1 MLTELLE
8 ILKDPHSRK
17 FFWKGVQDGL
27 VIGCLIMLPAFIIV
41 CLRVFE

>member
-1 MLTELLE
+1 MLTELRE
-8 ILKDPHSRK
+8 ILKEPHSRK

-27 VIGCLIMLPAFIIV
+27 VIGCLIMLPAFLIV

>member
-1 MLTELLE
+1 MSTELLE

-17 FFWKGVQDGL
+17 FFWNGVQDGL
-27 VIGCLIMLPAFIIV
+27 VIGCLIMLPAFLIV

>member
-1 MLTELLE
+1 MTELFE

-27 VIGCLIMLPAFIIV
+27 VIGCLIMLPAFLIV